1 MYDLQD
7 WAAVQRVY
15 KQTRSKRATAKIL
28 GMSRNTVRSLLEE
41 KEAPVYKRTVY
52 KSKIDGFK
60 EQIIEWR
67 CEPFLFNGTRIFREL
82 KARGYTGSI
91 GPVYRYLSKIEEDI
105 KDHISSKAT
114 VRHES
119 PPGDQAQFDWSPYN
133 VPVDGVIITVYCFSM
148 ILSASRKKAVC
159 FSLKAD
165 AAAIYEAIQELFEDL
180 GGVTLELLIDN
191 PTALVIENN
200 PRNEMEIR
208 YNPHTAMVWLIW
220 KQPGKSLTSPHIT
233 QERSCCSKNFMI
245 QIPSIV
251 LLDMQYSMILWTSCH
266 LKNCSKLTMQAGCLF
281 LRYLNRDRKFCVK
294 PENTVTMIQNFC
306 GIWITMN
313 RM

>member
-114 VRHES
+114 VM
-119 PPGDQAQFDWSPYN
+119 
-133 VPVDGVIITVYCFSM
+133 TV
-148 ILSASRKKAVC
+148 
-159 FSLKAD
+159 
-165 AAAIYEAIQELFEDL
+165 
-180 GGVTLELLIDN
+180 
-191 PTALVIENN
+191 
-200 PRNEMEIR
+200 
-208 YNPHTAMVWLIW
+208 
-220 KQPGKSLTSPHIT
+220 
-233 QERSCCSKNFMI
+233 
-245 QIPSIV
+245 
-251 LLDMQYSMILWTSCH
+251 
-266 LKNCSKLTMQAGCLF
+266 
-281 LRYLNRDRKFCVK
+281 
-294 PENTVTMIQNFC
+294 
-306 GIWITMN
+306 
-313 RM
+313 

>member
-41 KEAPVYKRTVY
+41 KEAPVYNGQFN

-119 PPGDQAQFDWSPYN
+119 PPGDQVQFDWSPYN
-133 VPVDGVIITVYCFSM
+133 VPVDGVITLSTVFDDTFS
-148 ILSASRKKAVC
+148 IQKES
-159 FSLKAD
+159 SLFFFK
-165 AAAIYEAIQELFEDL
+165 
-180 GGVTLELLIDN
+180 GRCG
-191 PTALVIENN
+191 
-200 PRNEMEIR
+200 
-208 YNPHTAMVWLIW
+208 
-220 KQPGKSLTSPHIT
+220 S
-233 QERSCCSKNFMI
+233 
-245 QIPSIV
+245 
-251 LLDMQYSMILWTSCH
+251 H
-266 LKNCSKLTMQAGCLF
+266 L
-281 LRYLNRDRKFCVK
+281 
-294 PENTVTMIQNFC
+294 
-306 GIWITMN
+306 
-313 RM
+313 

>member
-15 KQTRSKRATAKIL
+15 KQTGSKRATAKIL

-52 KSKIDGFK
+52 KTKIDDFK

-91 GPVYRYLSKIEEDI
+91 SPVYRYLSRIDEDI
-105 KDHISSKAT
+105 KNHISSKAT

-133 VPVDGVIITVYCFSM
+133 VPVDGVITTVYCFSM

-165 AAAIYEAIQELFEDL
+165 AAAIYEAIQELFKDL

-191 PTALVIENN
+191 PSALVIENN
-200 PRNEMEIR
+200 PKPKQRSVIIPM
-208 YNPHTAMVWLIW
+208 PCLWQDIW
-220 KQPGKSLTSPHIT
+220 EQNLMHVPVTGHVRR
-233 QERSCCSKNFMI
+233 ERSRDHSTISKNN
-245 QIPSIV
+245 S
-251 LLDMQYSMILWTSCH
+251 
-266 LKNCSKLTMQAGCLF
+266 
-281 LRYLNRDRKFCVK
+281 
-294 PENTVTMIQNFC
+294 
-306 GIWITMN
+306 
-313 RM
+313 